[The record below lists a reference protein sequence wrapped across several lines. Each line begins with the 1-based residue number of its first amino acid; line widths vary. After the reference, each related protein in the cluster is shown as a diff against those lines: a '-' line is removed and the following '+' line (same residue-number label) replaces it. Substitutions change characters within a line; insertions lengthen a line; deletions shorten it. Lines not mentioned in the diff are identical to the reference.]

1 MSTKLNPKNGLFRIC
16 VDQKEDGRL
25 SGRIVSQRLTAP
37 MAFADLGDLLLKVE
51 GVLDA
56 QNFPQASQRI
66 RTFVQDASEYPA
78 SVLPGGAMCEA
89 EVEASRGALT
99 TFQLAILTRR
109 NATWQGAVDWM
120 EGQSSMSFS
129 SWGSIRDSSHFGKSL
144 RCTDSG
150 APGITPATRFWYM
163 VSVMK
168 GM

>member
-16 VDQKEDGRL
+16 VDQMEDGRL

-78 SVLPGGAMCEA
+78 SVLPGGAMSEA

-120 EGQSSMSFS
+120 EGQSPMSFS
-129 SWGSIRDSSHFGKSL
+129 SALALLSL
-144 RCTDSG
+144 VDRHME
-150 APGITPATRFWYM
+150 AL
-163 VSVMK
+163 
-168 GM
+168 

>member
-16 VDQKEDGRL
+16 VDKKEDGRL

-56 QNFPQASQRI
+56 QNFPQTSQRI

-78 SVLPGGAMCEA
+78 SVLPDGAMSEA
-89 EVEASRGALT
+89 EVEASRGART

-120 EGQSSMSFS
+120 EGQSPMSFS
-129 SWGSIRDSSHFGKSL
+129 SDLELLSL
-144 RCTDSG
+144 VDRH
-150 APGITPATRFWYM
+150 M
-163 VSVMK
+163 EEL
-168 GM
+168 

>member
-16 VDQKEDGRL
+16 VDQMEDGRL

-66 RTFVQDASEYPA
+66 RTFVQDASEYPS
-78 SVLPGGAMCEA
+78 SVLPGGAMSEA

-120 EGQSSMSFS
+120 EGQSPMSFS
-129 SWGSIRDSSHFGKSL
+129 SDLELLSL
-144 RCTDSG
+144 VDRHME
-150 APGITPATRFWYM
+150 AL
-163 VSVMK
+163 
-168 GM
+168 

>member
-78 SVLPGGAMCEA
+78 SVLPGGAMSEA

-109 NATWQGAVDWM
+109 NATWQGA
-120 EGQSSMSFS
+120 GTT
-129 SWGSIRDSSHFGKSL
+129 GKTELLPHHQGRVSGPSRAGREPAL
-144 RCTDSG
+144 RH
-150 APGITPATRFWYM
+150 
-163 VSVMK
+163 VMK
-168 GM
+168 